1 MRKAEPFAYG
11 LDQYCLRWL
20 VVGPSWIR
28 GQPSSLELTVWQE
41 IERRTPAHEPG
52 TVWVVWH
59 EAELAEVEGGASMAR
74 GAAGRGPFARGCAS

>member
-1 MRKAEPFAYG
+1 MRKAEPSAYG
-11 LDQYCLRWL
+11 LDQYYLRWL

-41 IERRTPAHEPG
+41 IERRTPTRELG

-59 EAELAEVEGGASMAR
+59 EVELAEAEGGASMAR
-74 GAAGRGPFARGCAS
+74 GTVERGSFA